1 MGPLYILT
9 FISCLLLIVYGLLI
23 VWYFRAWTSIPP
35 VAQPAAWRTW
45 RTWITVVV
53 PARNEEGNILRCL
66 DSLASQSYPRHL
78 YEVIV
83 VDDHSTDGT
92 AGLVEGFGGVG
103 LTVRCIRLSEQGEAG
118 TRAAHKKWA
127 IESGIKSARG
137 QLIVATDADCTA
149 EPGWLAVIAACYE
162 DKGAKFIAAPVRIA
176 SEPGHGSLSPRGSA
190 AISGG
195 SQTSGGSRPRSHDLL
210 SIFQTLDFI
219 TLQGITGA
227 AVYRRVHSMCNGANL
242 AYEKSAFEEVG
253 GFSGIDSIPSGDDML
268 LMHKI
273 YCKYPQKVFFL
284 KDRHAIVTTRP
295 ESSWSGFFHQRVRWA
310 SKADRYD
317 DKRIFW
323 VLLLVYLVNLL
334 LAGLFVAAFWNTWWL
349 WILLLLLIAKTAVEY
364 PFVRSVAGF
373 FGQQRLMVYF
383 AVLQPV
389 HILYTIVVGWL
400 GKFGSYQWKDRKI
413 SK

>member
-1 MGPLYILT
+1 
-9 FISCLLLIVYGLLI
+9 
-23 VWYFRAWTSIPP
+23 
-35 VAQPAAWRTW
+35 
-45 RTWITVVV
+45 
-53 PARNEEGNILRCL
+53 
-66 DSLASQSYPRHL
+66 
-78 YEVIV
+78 
-83 VDDHSTDGT
+83 
-92 AGLVEGFGGVG
+92 
-103 LTVRCIRLSEQGEAG
+103 
-118 TRAAHKKWA
+118 
-127 IESGIKSARG
+127 
-137 QLIVATDADCTA
+137 
-149 EPGWLAVIAACYE
+149 
-162 DKGAKFIAAPVRIA
+162 
-176 SEPGHGSLSPRGSA
+176 
-190 AISGG
+190 
-195 SQTSGGSRPRSHDLL
+195 
-210 SIFQTLDFI
+210 
-219 TLQGITGA
+219 
-227 AVYRRVHSMCNGANL
+227 MCNGANL